1 MSKKWFVF
9 PLKKQNKTLWCSLWY
24 LFMDAILSF
33 VFLSLYC
40 LRVLGGSSFFS
51 CYLVCLHI
59 PVVSGLSLIQF
70 SSTFILK
77 VSSSCAFLCYSFL
90 LLPPPPNWCLIDFT
104 PYYPSSSK
112 GTLLVL
118 LFRMFEFLKQVVNRG
133 ESTGEAS
140 LKSHN

>member
-1 MSKKWFVF
+1 MICFSSKKT
-9 PLKKQNKTLWCSLWY
+9 KQNPVVFIMIFVYGCNSLFCFFVSLLPTCS
-24 LFMDAILSF
+24 
-33 VFLSLYC
+33 
-40 LRVLGGSSFFS
+40 GGSSFFS

-90 LLPPPPNWCLIDFT
+90 LLPPPPPPTPHWCLIDFT

-133 ESTGEAS
+133 ECTGEAS

>member
-1 MSKKWFVF
+1 MICVSAKKT
-9 PLKKQNKTLWCSLWY
+9 KQNPVVFIMIFVYGCNSLFCFFVSLLPTCSW
-24 LFMDAILSF
+24 
-33 VFLSLYC
+33 
-40 LRVLGGSSFFS
+40 GSSFFS

-90 LLPPPPNWCLIDFT
+90 LPPRCLIDFT

-118 LFRMFEFLKQVVNRG
+118 FEYSRIEKNKRMLFHVILI
-133 ESTGEAS
+133 STY
-140 LKSHN
+140 